1 MGIVQTKATWTDV
14 IDMTEKPKFP
24 LCSKVGA
31 KRSPRTNR
39 LWEFPSLS
47 INVAFSPEEMF
58 IIEQILSKAFEDGK
72 NEATPPIREAN
83 IAMLESRVEEKME
96 RIVQLEKELRTA
108 REQIEIM
115 HTGGM
120 TACGKCKTLV
130 KLKEKHVCY
139 EKVSK

>member
-1 MGIVQTKATWTDV
+1 
-14 IDMTEKPKFP
+14 MTEKPKFP

-96 RIVQLEKELRTA
+96 RIVQLEKELKTA
-108 REQIEIM
+108 REEAKTIIETDLCTPCRWKIDKNL
-115 HTGGM
+115 
-120 TACGKCKTLV
+120 GKLEE
-130 KLKEKHVCY
+130 L
-139 EKVSK
+139 SK